1 MRKLINGFLI
11 NRIRIRIKEK
21 RIRIRTHEIIITS
34 TFIEAQ
40 LSNQLFY
47 FIYSFIYFSFKWKE
61 IHGKNLNG
69 EYC

>member
-40 LSNQLFY
+40 LSNQ
-47 FIYSFIYFSFKWKE
+47 
-61 IHGKNLNG
+61 
-69 EYC
+69 

>member
-21 RIRIRTHEIIITS
+21 RIRIRTHEIIIPS

-47 FIYSFIYFSFKWKE
+47 FILFIHLFIF
-61 IHGKNLNG
+61 HLNG
-69 EYC
+69 KKFMAKT